1 MMASPQGVEAEL
13 ELQHALAEYRIRLL
27 KISHWATFQSLKEWH
42 EEVLKGRFCMGQDD
56 PDGWREERADLQGV
70 LRRRM

>member
-1 MMASPQGVEAEL
+1 MAHPEVEL
-13 ELQHALAEYRIRLL
+13 ELQRALAEYRIRLL

-42 EEVLKGRFCMGQDD
+42 EEVLVGRFRGGQDD
-56 PDGWREERADLQGV
+56 PEGWREERGDLQGL